1 MEKQLIFPQQ
11 LILYVFFIKQNAHK
25 ILIISIASR
34 SARLG
39 TD

>member
-1 MEKQLIFPQQ
+1 MEKQLIFSQQ

-25 ILIISIASR
+25 IIISIASR